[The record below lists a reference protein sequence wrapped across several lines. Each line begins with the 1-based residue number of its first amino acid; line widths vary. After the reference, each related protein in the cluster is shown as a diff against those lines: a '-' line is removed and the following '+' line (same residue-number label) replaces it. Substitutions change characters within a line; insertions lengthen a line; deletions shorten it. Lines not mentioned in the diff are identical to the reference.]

1 MQTKFNNTL
10 ERSYTMIKYSRNAR
24 MIQYMQTIN
33 VIYHFE
39 KMKNKNHMVVSIDV
53 EKIFDKIQHYF
64 NDLGVE
70 EMYFK

>member
-1 MQTKFNNTL
+1 
-10 ERSYTMIKYSRNAR
+10 MIKYSRNAR

-53 EKIFDKIQHYF
+53 EKNI
-64 NDLGVE
+64 
-70 EMYFK
+70 